1 MKKLLL
7 LLTLPLL
14 AFQCEPD
21 IPQINQCTTCYNEVV
36 WFNNG
41 VDTVLIERTI
51 APMYKCEQWGLGDN
65 YAPIPKS
72 EFYSRY
78 KCE

>member
-1 MKKLLL
+1 MKRLFLLF
-7 LLTLPLL
+7 PLF
-14 AFQCEPD
+14 AFQCEPEQIQ
-21 IPQINQCTTCYNEVV
+21 IPNQCNTCYNEVV

-41 VDTVLIERTI
+41 IDTVLIERTV

-72 EFYSRY
+72 DFWSRY